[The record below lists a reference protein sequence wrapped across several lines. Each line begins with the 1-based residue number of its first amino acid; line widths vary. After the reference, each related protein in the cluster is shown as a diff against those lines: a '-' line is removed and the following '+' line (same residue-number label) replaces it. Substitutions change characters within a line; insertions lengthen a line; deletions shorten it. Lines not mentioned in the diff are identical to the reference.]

1 MKKIRATK
9 QVEVTDIAKVIAPNA
24 KHKIIGIRPG
34 EKLHEEMISS
44 SDSYNTFDLGKYY
57 TILPSQPIFDIAE
70 FCSFF
75 KAKKVEEGFSYN
87 SLENSEWE
95 TLDSL
100 SMLLKNY
107 ES

>member
-1 MKKIRATK
+1 MTFL
-9 QVEVTDIAKVIAPNA
+9 N
-24 KHKIIGIRPG
+24 
-34 EKLHEEMISS
+34 EEMISS
-44 SDSYNTFDLGKYY
+44 ADSYNTYDLGKYY
-57 TILPSQPIFDIAE
+57 TILPSQTVFDIAE
-70 FCSFF
+70 FCVFF